1 MKKISLL
8 IEKPQDVLNILELI
22 KKEEYHHKERTVS
35 GSGNVTQYMIE
46 KFNQLSAGQW
56 AMDLLKDRFDLARKD
71 IFKGEGQKMPW
82 GTWFLRTG
90 AIILSLIEEWT
101 KFDELVFA
109 NFLLVKHFRYKADPL
124 LRWEEFGILI
134 RMDSK
139 LARLINVMEDT
150 GLATEDE
157 PPEKTAEDILGYCVL
172 GYLLNKELKK

>member
-1 MKKISLL
+1 MKKPNLL

-22 KKEEYHHKERTVS
+22 KKEDYHHKERETRFV
-35 GSGNVTQYMIE
+35 QPE
-46 KFNQLSAGQW
+46 QW

-71 IFKGEGQKMPW
+71 VFKGEGQKIPW

-101 KFDELVFA
+101 KFDEMVFA

-124 LRWEEFGILI
+124 LRWEELGILI

-139 LARLINVMEDT
+139 LARLINLTEDT
-150 GLATEDE
+150 SLATEDE
-157 PPEKTAEDILGYCVL
+157 PPEKTAEDILGYCIL